1 MTARNA
7 LQGEPRSA
15 CEAVTRDG
23 LHRVHRARRMK
34 PARPAGNWTEQE
46 LIPAH
51 ERYAEAHG
59 PGHVRLRIAAQ
70 LTQGVLKIRREGRK
84 RGVVRLTPRNR
95 HDVERRGLT
104 ARLGRPAAE
113 QLSQPTLRAIA
124 RHGAAQP
131 ARGDD
136 AQPIAAAGV
145 GPAEQRDKSCRDP
158 SAARLHRG
166 ELPTMT
172 QTRIRPKRFGQL
184 QGLGRNRE
192 ALSPLGAAALE
203 HRAAV
208 LGAHPNK
215 KTVRATT
222 PAAVGLKST
231 LHDAR
236 GTPAGSRRIM
246 DRSQPEKGRQSPIR
260 RGVCQARIAVVNS
273 PAFRNETQKGH
284 RVFHICGKT
293 CGNRR
298 VLAMPPVN
306 PTVYKGL
313 MVTLDE
319 APPSFR
325 P

>member
-1 MTARNA
+1 MTTRNA

-15 CEAVTRDG
+15 CEAVSREG
-23 LHRVHRARRMK
+23 LHGIGRTRRMK

-51 ERYAEAHG
+51 EHDAEAHR
-59 PGHVRLRIAAQ
+59 PGHRRLPIAAQ
-70 LTQGVLKIRREGRK
+70 FAQGGVKVGREGGK
-84 RGVVRLTPRNR
+84 RGVVRLPTGNR
-95 HDVERRGLT
+95 DDVERWGLA
-104 ARLGRPAAE
+104 ARISRPAPE
-113 QLSQPTLRAIA
+113 QLSQPPLRTIA

-131 ARGDD
+131 PRRDD

-172 QTRIRPKRFGQL
+172 QTRIRRKRFGQL
-184 QGLGRNRE
+184 RGLGRNRE
-192 ALSPLGAAALE
+192 TLTPLGATALE

-208 LGAHPNK
+208 LGSHPDK
-215 KTVRATT
+215 KAVRAAT

-260 RGVCQARIAVVNS
+260 ERVCQARMAVVDS
-273 PAFRNETQKGH
+273 PAFRNETPTGQ

-298 VLAMPPVN
+298 VLGMSPVN
-306 PTVYKGL
+306 PSVYEGL
-313 MVTLDE
+313 MVDPGVTY
-319 APPSFR
+319 PSFR